1 MQTRKTTIFTL
12 IELLVVI
19 AIIAILASMLMPAL
33 GQARKK
39 AKTIKCTSNMKQIG
53 LGMAMYTDSE
63 AGFYPVADQN
73 NTTSWDNA
81 LALYDGRKI
90 EEQYRHAILQRS
102 QVGGGQDLYHCPE
115 DSIYRSANT
124 FPRSYVLSYYCQS
137 STTPRN
143 TGISGC
149 VPSSTD
155 WTQPAS
161 RKTSKI
167 KKPSR
172 GIAMFEYANTDN
184 RLGRTSQTNMGYN
197 GINTVNGLRNKYI
210 GLAPNPDFW
219 KHDSSKGKMNF
230 LFADGHAKFMSF
242 EETVMPYLVTQT
254 GASNVGTMWDVG
266 DGS

>member
-1 MQTRKTTIFTL
+1 MRTQKESTFTL

-33 GQARKK
+33 GKARKK

-53 LGMAMYTDSE
+53 LGMSMYCDSE
-63 AGFYPVADQN
+63 AGYYPVADQS

-81 LALYDGRKI
+81 LSLYDGRKI
-90 EEQYRHAILQRS
+90 EDQYRHGMLQRS
-102 QVGGGQDLYHCPE
+102 QVGGQQMYHCPE
-115 DSIYRSANT
+115 DTIYRSANT

-149 VPSSTD
+149 IPSSTD

-161 RKTSKI
+161 RKTSRI
-167 KKPSR
+167 RNPSN
-172 GIAMFEYANTDN
+172 GIAMFEYAHTDN
-184 RLGRTSQTNMGYN
+184 RMGRTSKTNMGYN
-197 GINTVNGLRNKYI
+197 GINSVNSLRNKYI

-230 LFADGHAKFMSF
+230 LFTDGHAEFKAFA
-242 EETVMPYLVTQT
+242 ETIAPGGVTQT